1 MYDEEQSFWYEYRG
15 YLIEITPELEAE
27 NPRSNEG
34 VIGTIYSATDF
45 DNPDGHKLS
54 ELYTD
59 GKIDWE
65 HIKKDHIFLTLSID
79 PSLNI
84 SVEENYQPEII
95 PQQSDLHHILNN
107 DKSFFGI
114 IAASKENLRNEEGLD
129 LSLVHVREFVEN
141 QLYDEIN
148 DYNNYLKDDLNFY
161 SVCKE
166 DLAILYVNPNL
177 LSEEEAIQMAKGK
190 IDLLYKIIDI
200 PDDIN
205 NLRGLLPPLVNFK
218 NILPLFKSEGH
229 YIQGDFDTAFL
240 MGAVSCKTEMQL
252 DDLAETKT
260 RVSIEQ
266 QEFGEYRTICVS
278 FKGPY
283 VLLERDL
290 PILDDQDELTLSWS
304 GRHVRL
310 VAKYNKRDKT
320 GEFIVTNLSNKRQ
333 EVFSLWISRRFIEF
347 MGNKGVMET
356 SIPSYQLSRSFFT
369 IQKGMSLLELENL
382 IGVLSNLGKED
393 NLTIY
398 TISIQDLNKEW
409 IDMPLDLDCLDPH
422 AEFGRSYF
430 NSNDRLE
437 KWFLFID

>member
-15 YLIEITPELEAE
+15 YLIEITPEFDAE
-27 NPRSNEG
+27 NPRCQDVG
-34 VIGTIYSATDF
+34 GTIFSANDF
-45 DNPDGHKLS
+45 DNPDGHKIS
-54 ELYTD
+54 ELYIN

-65 HIKKDHIFLTLSID
+65 FIKKDYIFLTLSID

-95 PQQSDLHHILNN
+95 PQKIDFHQILKN
-107 DKSFFGI
+107 DKSFYGI
-114 IAASKENLRNEEGLD
+114 IAVSKKCLRSAYFD
-129 LSLVHVREFVEN
+129 PSLEQVRKMVEN
-141 QLYDEIN
+141 QLYKEIKE
-148 DYNNYLKDDLNFY
+148 YNNYFKDDLNFY
-161 SVCKE
+161 SVCDK
-166 DLAILYVNPNL
+166 DLAILYVDLEL
-177 LSEEEAIQMAKGK
+177 LSEEEAIQKAKGK
-190 IDLLYKIIDI
+190 IDLLYNTVSI
-200 PDDIN
+200 PDDTN
-205 NLRGLLPPLVNFK
+205 YLRGLLPPMINFK
-218 NILPLFKSEGH
+218 KILPLFKSEGH
-229 YIQGDFDTAFL
+229 YIQGDFNTSFL
-240 MGAVSCKTEMQL
+240 MGSVSCKTEMQL
-252 DDLAETKT
+252 ADLAETKT

-422 AEFGRSYF
+422 AEFGRFYF

>member
-15 YLIEITPELEAE
+15 YLIEITPEFDAE
-27 NPRSNEG
+27 NPRCQDVG
-34 VIGTIYSATDF
+34 GTIFSANDF
-45 DNPDGHKLS
+45 DNPDGHKIS
-54 ELYTD
+54 ELYIN

-65 HIKKDHIFLTLSID
+65 FIKKDYIFLTLSID

-95 PQQSDLHHILNN
+95 PQKIDFHRILKN
-107 DKSFFGI
+107 DKSFYGI
-114 IAASKENLRNEEGLD
+114 IAVSKKCLRSAYFD
-129 LSLVHVREFVEN
+129 PSLEQVRKMVEN
-141 QLYDEIN
+141 QLYKEIKE
-148 DYNNYLKDDLNFY
+148 YNNYFKDDLNFY
-161 SVCKE
+161 SVCDK
-166 DLAILYVNPNL
+166 DLAILYVDLEL
-177 LSEEEAIQMAKGK
+177 LSEEEAIQKAKGK
-190 IDLLYKIIDI
+190 IDLLYNTVSI
-200 PDDIN
+200 PDDTN
-205 NLRGLLPPLVNFK
+205 YLRGLLPPMINFK
-218 NILPLFKSEGH
+218 KILPLFKSEGH
-229 YIQGDFDTAFL
+229 YIQGDFNTSFL
-240 MGAVSCKTEMQL
+240 MGSVSCKTEMQL
-252 DDLAETKT
+252 ADLAETKT

-422 AEFGRSYF
+422 AEFGRFYF